1 MSKSV
6 HISESSSSICVRSIS
21 GRFDSDCSGGGGGGD
36 VVLGLE
42 HVIKRHS
49 NSLHI

>member
-21 GRFDSDCSGGGGGGD
+21 GRFDSDCSGGGGD

>member
-6 HISESSSSICVRSIS
+6 HISESSSSICVRSRS
-21 GRFDSDCSGGGGGGD
+21 GRIGSDCSGGGGGD